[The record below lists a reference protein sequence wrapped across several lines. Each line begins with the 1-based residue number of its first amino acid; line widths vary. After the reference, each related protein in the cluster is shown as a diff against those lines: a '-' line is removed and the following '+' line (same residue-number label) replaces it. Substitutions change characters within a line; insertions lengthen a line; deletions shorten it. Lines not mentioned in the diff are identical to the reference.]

1 MNLID
6 IIVDIIII
14 VIIIVIIILSL
25 FFLLLCM
32 DATLNKISDKK
43 MWQYQHKTQFL
54 HVIFHFPFIIDD
66 LLLLLLLSSL
76 FYVQLFFFLKK
87 SLVLKLGCFRLTF
100 QSHDIGMSR

>member
-14 VIIIVIIILSL
+14 VINIIIIIILSL

-66 LLLLLLLSSL
+66 LLLLLLSSL
-76 FYVQLFFFLKK
+76 FYVQLFFF
-87 SLVLKLGCFRLTF
+87 
-100 QSHDIGMSR
+100 